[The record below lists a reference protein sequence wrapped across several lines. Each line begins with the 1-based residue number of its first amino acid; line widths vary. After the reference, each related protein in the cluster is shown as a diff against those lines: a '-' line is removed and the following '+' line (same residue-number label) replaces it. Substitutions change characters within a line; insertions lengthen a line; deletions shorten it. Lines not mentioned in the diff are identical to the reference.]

1 VTERSRFVEFPRADL
16 DAPIG
21 ELFERR
27 AARHPDWPAVKGRGG
42 SFTYAELDAA
52 ANRVARAILDRRGPV
67 NEPVALMFEH
77 DAPVLAAILGVLK
90 AGKAYVVLESALA
103 TPRLAATLEH
113 ADAPLILCDTAH
125 LARARELGGAA
136 REAVEIGPLL
146 ASAPAASPGLTISPA
161 AGACLA
167 YTAGSTGV
175 PKGVLGTHRSILHR
189 VMLFVNG
196 ARIVPADRLSL
207 VESVGVG
214 GSFRAVFG
222 SLLAGACV
230 LPFDV
235 RTEGAD
241 AIVPWLQREAITVCT
256 LAASVFRHF
265 AGALPPGDHFPALRY
280 VAVGREPVLST
291 DVDLFRTR
299 FAPSCVLVNVMG
311 SAEAGTM
318 CELVIDR
325 DTPIA
330 DGVLPV
336 GHPVT
341 DKEILLLGED
351 GHDVGP
357 GETGEI
363 VVRSEFSA
371 AGYWRRPDL
380 DAQVFPRD
388 PAGARLCRTGD
399 LGRRLP
405 DGSLIH
411 LGRKDARAKLF
422 GRFVDVAEIEAALL
436 QHPAVTGAAVVVRE
450 PRPGDQR
457 LVAYVVAPVTPPPA
471 AADLR
476 RHVEAARPG
485 QPAPSS
491 VVFLD
496 ALPQTPNG
504 KIDRR
509 ALPDPGRERPL
520 DTPYAAPGTPVEE
533 EVASIW
539 AAVLDL
545 DAVGIDDDFTELGG
559 TSLLAGRIAARV
571 GQKFGVDIPVPRLLE
586 APCVREMAVVVVAEL
601 LGLIAE
607 SARDRLIGS

>member
-1 VTERSRFVEFPRADL
+1 
-16 DAPIG
+16 
-21 ELFERR
+21 
-27 AARHPDWPAVKGRGG
+27 
-42 SFTYAELDAA
+42 
-52 ANRVARAILDRRGPV
+52 
-67 NEPVALMFEH
+67 
-77 DAPVLAAILGVLK
+77 
-90 AGKAYVVLESALA
+90 
-103 TPRLAATLEH
+103 
-113 ADAPLILCDTAH
+113 
-125 LARARELGGAA
+125 
-136 REAVEIGPLL
+136 
-146 ASAPAASPGLTISPA
+146 
-161 AGACLA
+161 
-167 YTAGSTGV
+167 V

-196 ARIVPADRLSL
+196 ARIVPSDRLSL

-230 LPFDV
+230 APFDV
-235 RTEGAD
+235 RAEGAD

-256 LAASVFRHF
+256 LASSVFRHF

-280 VAVGREPVLST
+280 VAVGREPVLAT
-291 DVDLFRTR
+291 DVDLFHTR

-318 CELVIDR
+318 CELVIER
-325 DTPIA
+325 DTPIS
-330 DGVLPV
+330 DGVLPA
-336 GHPVT
+336 GHPVA

-351 GHDVGP
+351 GREVGP
-357 GETGEI
+357 GEAGEI
-363 VVRSEFSA
+363 VVRSEFLA

-405 DGSLIH
+405 DGSLLH
-411 LGRKDARAKLF
+411 LGRKDARAKLH

-436 QHPAVTGAAVVVRE
+436 QHPGVTGAAVVVRE
-450 PRPGDQR
+450 TRPGDQR
-457 LVAYVVAPVTPPPA
+457 LVAYVVAPVTPPPTA
-471 AADLR
+471 TALR

-509 ALPDPGRERPL
+509 ALADPGRERPAL
-520 DTPYAAPGTPVEE
+520 PTPYAGPGTPVEE
-533 EVASIW
+533 EVARIW

-545 DAVGIDDDFTELGG
+545 DAIGIDDDFADLGG

-571 GQKFGVDIPVPRLLE
+571 GQSFGVDFPVPRLLE
-586 APCVREMAVVVVAEL
+586 ARCVREMAVVVVAQMLEPMD
-601 LGLIAE
+601 E
-607 SARDRLIGS
+607 RARDRLVGG